1 MPDDQNCNTKS
12 SEYYSYFMS
21 ENIDTLYDDRNCSIG
36 KKLSDNDLIGTPIQ
50 IIIGKRDLAEGL
62 IEVKDRILEKTEKFQ
77 IDEIKKVALEK
88 LKS

>member
-1 MPDDQNCNTKS
+1 MK
-12 SEYYSYFMS
+12 
-21 ENIDTLYDDRNCSIG
+21 NIETLYDDRNCSIG

-50 IIIGKRDLAEGL
+50 IIIGKRDLAQGL
-62 IEVKDRILEKTEKFQ
+62 IEVKDRILDKTEKFQ